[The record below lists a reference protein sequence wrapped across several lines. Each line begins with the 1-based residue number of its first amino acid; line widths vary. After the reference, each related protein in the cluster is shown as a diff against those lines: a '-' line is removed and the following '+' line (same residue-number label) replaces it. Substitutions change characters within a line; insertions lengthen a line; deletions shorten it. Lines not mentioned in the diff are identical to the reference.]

1 MSLNISPNIS
11 PNFSPNTSPNIS
23 PTFDRLRSILLRD
36 YPLDASTVTP
46 DAALESLGIDSL
58 GVAELLF
65 NIEDE
70 FKISVPADPVALA
83 SVADVARFI
92 DGLIAAQQAQ
102 PVPSGLAGL
111 ATVPGP

>member
-1 MSLNISPNIS
+1 M
-11 PNFSPNTSPNIS
+11 TSNLS
-23 PTFDRLRSILLRD
+23 PTFDRLRAILLRD
-36 YPLDASTVTP
+36 YPINPGAVTP

-70 FKISVPADPVALA
+70 FKISVPADPVTLA
-83 SVADVARFI
+83 SVGDVARFI

-102 PVPSGLAGL
+102 QAQQAPQAAPGQPGLAVVSGL
-111 ATVPGP
+111 

>member
-1 MSLNISPNIS
+1 M
-11 PNFSPNTSPNIS
+11 TSNLS
-23 PTFDRLRSILLRD
+23 PTFDRLRAILLRD
-36 YPLDASTVTP
+36 YPINPGAVTP

-70 FKISVPADPVALA
+70 FKISVPADQVTLA
-83 SVADVARFI
+83 SVGDVARFI

-102 PVPSGLAGL
+102 QAQQAPQAAPGQPGLAVVSGL
-111 ATVPGP
+111 